1 MISETGGVARRLLVA
16 VTIDCERIVLVGDLA
31 EFERNLIASNLDHI
45 IVIGFFISRRDIYRI
60 GTESSVLTAISVL
73 GGRRLELGFDL
84 WKIAIDRSKGD
95 CGLRPDVWCGRGRAF
110 AGRLGF
116 NVQFAR
122 GSNIVAVVRCY
133 IGRHRP

>member
-73 GGRRLELGFDL
+73 R
-84 WKIAIDRSKGD
+84 
-95 CGLRPDVWCGRGRAF
+95 
-110 AGRLGF
+110 
-116 NVQFAR
+116 
-122 GSNIVAVVRCY
+122 
-133 IGRHRP
+133 